1 MKNVVT
7 ALLVVAVVVLA
18 VGVASHGSR
27 VDLDYL
33 AGTWHQVSLL
43 SLAAVVAGLVL
54 VVGVLSAV
62 ALDLGRSRDR
72 RALQTELERTYVR
85 LRAAEA
91 GATPAPGADAGADA
105 GQAAPAAAG
114 ATRGGEP
121 RADDAPPREPR

>member
-43 SLAAVVAGLVL
+43 SLAAVVAGLL
-54 VVGVLSAV
+54 VAVGVLSAV
-62 ALDLGRSRDR
+62 AVDLSRSRER
-72 RALQTELERTYVR
+72 RVLHAELERTYVR
-85 LRAAEA
+85 LRAAET
-91 GATPAPGADAGADA
+91 GS
-105 GQAAPAAAG
+105 APAAGTAPEAAAPVATGDAG
-114 ATRGGEP
+114 GRSGPPSGESETP
-121 RADDAPPREPR
+121 AESR